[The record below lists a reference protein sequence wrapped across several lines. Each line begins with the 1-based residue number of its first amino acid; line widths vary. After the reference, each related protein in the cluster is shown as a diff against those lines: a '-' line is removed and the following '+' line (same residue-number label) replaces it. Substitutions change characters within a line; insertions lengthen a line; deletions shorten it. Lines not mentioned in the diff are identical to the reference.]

1 MRGEG
6 CGVDEGVAAA
16 DKRFAAAGEG
26 ATEAGEGVAAA
37 DEGATEADEGVA
49 AAGEEFADAG
59 EGFAAFVRERGDHH
73 LRVAVLLTGDW
84 HAAEDLVQASLV
96 KLYRV
101 WPRLDTRAD
110 PDPYLRRIMVNTQ
123 RSWWR
128 ARWRREMPAAR
139 LSEGSGGTGIG
150 GTGIGG
156 TGIGG
161 TGIGGDDFA
170 DRQALG
176 VLVRQ
181 ALAGLPRQQRAV
193 LVLRY
198 CEDLSEAEVA
208 GILGCSPGTVKT
220 HAHRG
225 INALRE
231 ILGSEFGPL
240 EVNETRPS
248 RRDSG

>member
-1 MRGEG
+1 MRGKG
-6 CGVDEGVAAA
+6 GGVDEEVAAA
-16 DKRFAAAGEG
+16 SEEG
-26 ATEAGEGVAAA
+26 A
-37 DEGATEADEGVA
+37 D
-49 AAGEEFADAG
+49 ADAG
-59 EGFAAFVRERGDHH
+59 EGFADFVRERGDHH

-101 WPRLDTRAD
+101 WPRLDTGTD

-128 ARWRREMPAAR
+128 ARWRRETPAAR
-139 LSEGSGGTGIG
+139 LPEGAASEGT
-150 GTGIGG
+150 
-156 TGIGG
+156 
-161 TGIGGDDFA
+161 GDDDIA

-176 VLVRQ
+176 ALVRQ

-225 INALRE
+225 MNALRE
-231 ILGSEFGPL
+231 ILGSEFGSL

>member
-1 MRGEG
+1 VWGEEGWPEEGG
-6 CGVDEGVAAA
+6 CGVTVVGVDEGFVAY
-16 DKRFAAAGEG
+16 
-26 ATEAGEGVAAA
+26 
-37 DEGATEADEGVA
+37 
-49 AAGEEFADAG
+49 
-59 EGFAAFVRERGDHH
+59 VRERGEHQ

-96 KLYRV
+96 KLYRA
-101 WPRLDTRAD
+101 WPRLVTGAD
-110 PDPYLRRIMVNTQ
+110 PDMSSGRIDAYMRRIMVNTQ

-128 ARWRREMPAAR
+128 ARWRRETPTAVLPEVIGSAA
-139 LSEGSGGTGIG
+139 IG
-150 GTGIGG
+150 GAAIGSAA
-156 TGIGG
+156 IGRG
-161 TGIGGDDFA
+161 AIGGDDMA

-176 VLVRQ
+176 ALVRE

-198 CEDLSEAEVA
+198 CEDLPEAEVA
-208 GILGCSPGTVKT
+208 ELLGCSVGTVKT

-225 INALRE
+225 IGALRAV
-231 ILGSEFGPL
+231 LGGEFGRL